1 MTWIDNSV
9 LWISAVLLVF
19 LGAWFRNFLS
29 LVVPSPQRAILALKN
44 LVFPRPPAHD
54 KVRFVLGWLDN
65 DYKGSNTTAVST
77 AFADIEGIDLCRS
90 ARIVS
95 ASGAADEWRAAMRHK
110 AKDLLRAW
118 PADIAVVGRVE
129 KDGEALS
136 LWFIRSDD
144 DMLDDTTS
152 NPYPLRFNRLPKDFA
167 ENLFV
172 QIRALALGFA
182 IPKTTNGARRQL
194 SLHQL
199 EEAVPKLGNLFRT
212 LSAPGDRLSL
222 CMVYVLAQSSLGEWL
237 GETERLRSAI
247 EKAKQV
253 TEGADVGDHAD
264 ALLTTRINLAR
275 TLYLLGERE
284 GNPEYLAESISLLE
298 DALGAVD
305 RPDRA
310 SITAGIKGL
319 IANALRV
326 VAGMERNPERLHR
339 AASLLESA
347 LEVHRQQADTPLVA
361 IAQNNLG
368 LVYLDLANAAN
379 QRDLI
384 ERAVSLFDNASSL
397 ASDAGMVTLCAMAQ
411 NNTGQGYEALAESG
425 SRSDLT
431 VLEKSRHHY
440 ENAVRGYS
448 KTHTPYHQA
457 SAKTNLARVLT
468 TMGALNGSI
477 DYLNQAIESLQ
488 DALALTP
495 KDARSTR
502 VGAISAGLGAALL
515 MRGKVRADARDV
527 EKAVPWL
534 EKALDTY
541 DLESSPENWVK
552 LKSNLAMSSFELSK
566 HRNDVGLTAQ
576 GFSILEEVLIE
587 RDLGPAMVACPEP
600 YIVFCQAID
609 LVKSMVHQSDYVR
622 EWIANWVPVF
632 TDREHE
638 GVSGR
643 ALGILQND
651 LATICQDAGAM
662 TDAVKLYRR
671 ALANMANL
679 DHLNETVSNS
689 RATSHPPVPSQSP
702 DTVRLVANVKRNLG
716 TACRMLGEERSSA
729 MLLGEAIALLDE
741 VLAALDPAVDPMDWA
756 ITESSKARA
765 YKELYHVEG
774 DVDLLRLS
782 LSAYDEALQY
792 LADGMDSPWHQQVP
806 GKRDEVRRLL
816 EQAMGPPDPSS

>member
-1 MTWIDNSV
+1 MTWIYDSV
-9 LWISAVLLVF
+9 LWVGAILLVF
-19 LGAWFRNFLS
+19 LGVWFRNFLS

-44 LVFPRPPAHD
+44 RVFSRPPAHD

-77 AFADIEGIDLCRS
+77 TFAYIEGIELCRS

-95 ASGAADEWRAAMRHK
+95 ASGAADEWRAAMRRK

-118 PADIAVVGRVE
+118 HADIAVVGRVE
-129 KDGEALS
+129 RDGEALS
-136 LWFIRSDD
+136 LWLIRSDD
-144 DMLDDTTS
+144 DTLGDTSS
-152 NPYPLRFNRLPKDFA
+152 NPYLLRFNRLP
-167 ENLFV
+167 ENFV
-172 QIRALALGFA
+172 EGLSVQVRAIALAFA
-182 IPKTTNGARRQL
+182 IPKATSGARRQL
-194 SLHQL
+194 SLQQL
-199 EEAVPKLGNLFRT
+199 SEAVPKLDNLFRT
-212 LSAPGDRLSL
+212 VSAPDDRLSL
-222 CMVYVLAQSSLGEWL
+222 CMVYVLAQSFLGEWL

-253 TEGADVGDHAD
+253 TESADVDYD
-264 ALLTTRINLAR
+264 AATLLATRVNLAR

-284 GNPEYLAESISLLE
+284 GNLKYLVESIVLLE

-310 SITAGIKGL
+310 SFAAGIKGL

-326 VAGMERNPERLHR
+326 VAGMERNSEPLHR

-379 QRDLI
+379 QRDLM

-397 ASDAGMVTLCAMAQ
+397 ASDAGMVTLWAMAQ
-411 NNTGQGYEALAESG
+411 NNTGQGYEALADSG
-425 SRSDLT
+425 ARPDLT

-448 KTHTPYHQA
+448 KTHTPYHLA

-468 TMGALNGSI
+468 MMGEANGSI
-477 DYLNQAIESLQ
+477 DYLNQAIESLK
-488 DALALTP
+488 DAFALSP
-495 KDARSTR
+495 KDTRSTS
-502 VGAISAGLGAALL
+502 VGATSARLGAALL
-515 MRGKVRADARDV
+515 TRGKVGANAHDV

-541 DLESSPENWVK
+541 DLDSSPENWVK

-576 GFSILEEVLIE
+576 GFSILEEILIE
-587 RDLGPAMVACPEP
+587 RDLGPALAACPDP

-609 LVKSMVHQSDYVR
+609 LIKSMAHQSNFVR
-622 EWIANWVPVF
+622 EWIAAWVPVF

-638 GVSGR
+638 GVSGL

-651 LATICQDAGAM
+651 LATICRDAGALNS
-662 TDAVKLYRR
+662 AVSLYRR
-671 ALANMANL
+671 ALANLANL
-679 DHLNETVSNS
+679 DHMDETVSNS
-689 RATSHPPVPSQSP
+689 RASSHPPDPSQSP
-702 DTVRLVANVKRNLG
+702 DKVRLVPSVRRNLG
-716 TACRMLGEERSSA
+716 TACRMLGEERSCA
-729 MLLGEAIALLDE
+729 TFLGEAIALFGE
-741 VLAALDPAVDPMDWA
+741 VLATVDPAVDPMGWA
-756 ITESSKARA
+756 ITQSNKARA

-774 DVDLLRLS
+774 DVDLLRHS
-782 LSAYDEALQY
+782 LSAYDEALQH
-792 LADGMDSPWHQQVP
+792 LPDDTDSPWHQQVP
-806 GKRDEVRRLL
+806 GKRDKVRRLL
-816 EQAMGPPDPSS
+816 EQAMGPPGPSA